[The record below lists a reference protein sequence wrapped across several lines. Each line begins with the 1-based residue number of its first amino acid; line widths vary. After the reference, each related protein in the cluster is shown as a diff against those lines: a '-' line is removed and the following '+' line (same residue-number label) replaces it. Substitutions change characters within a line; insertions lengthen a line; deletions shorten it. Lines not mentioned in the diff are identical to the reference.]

1 MNIYIKILLV
11 LLGLAY
17 LISPADIFPEFV
29 IPYLGW
35 LDDGLVL
42 YSIFH
47 LIRYGDLP
55 WFLFRR
61 KPPRHPGNKSPGKK
75 GPGRSGPTVSGQ
87 ARRQAP
93 GKKQEAPRSGGQPR
107 TPPHGEQNAPLSDA
121 PPLTPHE
128 ILGVSSGASREEIQK
143 AYKAA
148 IKKYHPDKVSHLGKE
163 FSDLANEK
171 FLAIQKAYDTLK
183 AQKRRGQ

>member
-1 MNIYIKILLV
+1 MKIYIKILLV

-35 LDDGLVL
+35 LDDGVVI

-47 LIRYGDLP
+47 LLRYGDLP

-61 KPPRHPGNKSPGKK
+61 KKPKHPGNKGPGKT
-75 GPGRSGPTVSGQ
+75 GSTISGK
-87 ARRQAP
+87 ARQQGA
-93 GKKQEAPRSGGQPR
+93 GKKQDPPRPGQDPR
-107 TPPHGEQNAPLSDA
+107 TSPQREQNAP
-121 PPLTPHE
+121 PPQTPHE
-128 ILGVSSGASREEIQK
+128 ILGVSPGASREEIQK
-143 AYKAA
+143 AYKEA

-183 AQKRRGQ
+183 A